1 MTVAYDLDDT
11 LANTD
16 YSKAFGTA
24 SLVGMLEKA
33 PVIYRPTGDFI
44 IITARGDN
52 PAVQRATRA
61 WVKDNLP
68 NCKGV
73 YFTTGSGK
81 PGMERKLAVMKRH
94 NVTEFVDSKRSNLA
108 ILRELDPELKLAYI
122 SDGKKVSY

>member
-1 MTVAYDLDDT
+1 MTVAYDLDNT
-11 LANTD
+11 LARTD

-33 PVIYRPTGDFI
+33 PVIYHPTGDFI

-52 PAVQRATRA
+52 AAVQRATRA

-122 SDGKKVSY
+122 SSGKKHSY

>member
-1 MTVAYDLDDT
+1 MIAYDLDNT
-11 LANTD
+11 LAQTD
-16 YSKAFGTA
+16 WSKTFGTA
-24 SLVGMLEKA
+24 SIVAMLEKA
-33 PVIYRPTGDFI
+33 PVIYRPIGSFI

-68 NCKGV
+68 SCQGV

-81 PGMERKLAVMKRH
+81 PGMERKLTVMRRH
-94 NVTEFVDSKRSNLA
+94 NVTEFVDSKKSNLA
-108 ILRELDPELKLAYI
+108 ILKELDPSLKLAYI

>member
-1 MTVAYDLDDT
+1 MIAYDLDDT

-33 PVIYRPTGDFI
+33 PVIYKPSGEFI

-52 PAVQRATRA
+52 SAVQRATRT

-68 NCKGV
+68 GCQGV
-73 YFTTGSGK
+73 YFTTGSGESGLK
-81 PGMERKLAVMKRH
+81 QKLAVMKRH
-94 NVTEFVDSKRSNLA
+94 NVTEFVDSKKSNLA
-108 ILRELDPELKLAYI
+108 ILKKLDPTLKLSYI
-122 SDGKKVSY
+122 SDGKKESY